1 MKWLPS
7 SVGAEPK
14 KLIIL
19 GVLLGGAGVAYYIN
33 RTPDTP
39 QAATAPAAAAPAPIP
54 IPSIKRDS
62 GPALPMPPQRTSANR
77 DTGTTIEDF
86 RPSLKPKEGLDVS
99 KIDPTIRLDLL
110 AKLQQ
115 VEETGGSRS
124 LFEFGQPPAPP
135 PPKVAPIKPG
145 PTVADAAAAAAKPVE
160 PPKPPPPPPPP
171 PIPLKFYGYAGKTTD
186 GVSRAFFLDG
196 DATTGEIFV
205 ASENQVLKNRYKVV
219 RIGIKSAVVE
229 DTSNKNQQT
238 LPLVVEEGG

>member
-1 MKWLPS
+1 MRWMPT

-14 KLIIL
+14 KLVIL
-19 GVLLGGAGVAYYIN
+19 GVLVVGAGVAYYVN
-33 RTPDTP
+33 RTPDAP
-39 QAATAPAAAAPAPIP
+39 QASTTPAPAVAPAPPP

-62 GPALPMPPQRTSANR
+62 GPPLPMPAKRTGNSDAGA
-77 DTGTTIEDF
+77 TMEDF

-99 KIDPTIRLDLL
+99 KIDPTLRLDLL

-115 VEETGGSRS
+115 VELSGGSRS

-145 PTVADAAAAAAKPVE
+145 ALAAAADPPKPVE
-160 PPKPPPPPPPP
+160 PAKPPGPPPPP
-171 PIPLKFYGYAGKTTD
+171 PIPLKFYGYAGKTPE

-196 DATTGEIFV
+196 DAATGEIFV
-205 ASENQVLKNRYKVV
+205 AAENETLKNRYKII